1 MDGPSFLPALAAG
14 LAIRLILPCHA
25 MPYRRRLISSRLAV
39 LCLVLATTPPS
50 PPPGVPTHTQ
60 YVCMIGSSW
69 GYCVHPRL
77 PPGLP
82 DNRRQMIQM
91 LQIPNS
97 KYQMPGEERR
107 SLLAHPSRP
116 TRTQADGRKWP
127 VLARPAR
134 VRSARVPL
142 AGEAETSGCLL
153 LAACC

>member
-1 MDGPSFLPALAAG
+1 MT
-14 LAIRLILPCHA
+14 CHA
-25 MPYRRRLISSRLAV
+25 MSAPSRLVSSRLVSSRGA
-39 LCLVLATTPPS
+39 LLGARHHPPLTTP
-50 PPPGVPTHTQ
+50 GRTHPHA
-60 YVCMIGSSW
+60 VCMHDRIIW

-127 VLARPAR
+127 APARPAR

-142 AGEAETSGCLL
+142 AGEAETSGGLL
-153 LAACC
+153 LAARAWSCTGLTHPAWPDPT